1 MPQIPRVTINQTII
15 NKIQFGRDEDELIF
29 ELVEFGILVWNPRDN
44 IMQTLGYENKNLDL
58 NVISMKIIF
67 NILEM
72 GKTWISSQKPR
83 HLRGNWRRKFGEV
96 TLKGRVNE
104 KKLLFVVVLTITT
117 NTSMQAQ
124 ICMLVMVYIL
134 FL

>member
-15 NKIQFGRDEDELIF
+15 NKTQFGRDEDELIF
-29 ELVEFGILVWNPRDN
+29 ELVEFGILVWNPRDS

>member
-15 NKIQFGRDEDELIF
+15 NKTQFGRDEDELIF